1 MFCNFKFFPIY
12 SAEDKKGR
20 GVIIIKVFG
29 IPLKN

>member
-1 MFCNFKFFPIY
+1 MFCNFNFFPIY

-20 GVIIIKVFG
+20 GVIIKVFG